1 MKGKGDNGGRLY
13 EFPDKAVE
21 FLHRFMASNNLR
33 NTDLVRR
40 FDIMPAT
47 VCKLL
52 STTRHPKRVQDGT
65 YQILMQFCPALEP
78 LMPQV
83 KRMYIDRHRDRAGRP
98 SNAEVLLRARLEKI
112 SADKLLQEVMLAVTD
127 LEADEPG
134 LDQETLRRVRAA
146 ISAVRRKYSGEEPP
160 SNKDAEASK

>member
-13 EFPDKAVE
+13 EFSDKAVD

-83 KRMYIDRHRDRAGRP
+83 KRTYVDRHRDRAGRP

-134 LDQETLRRVRAA
+134 LDQETLRLVRLA
-146 ISAVRRKYSGEEPP
+146 ISAVRRKYAGEEQPT
-160 SNKDAEASK
+160 NKDAEASK